1 MARAKI
7 IAYLPPD
14 LAETIRHLAAARKKS
29 ISDIA
34 EDALTKGLLGVGRDV
49 EHTALMAK
57 LDAMHRRLG
66 IIERSQETLFELTA
80 HSARFSMSMA
90 PDVPETD
97 RARINARG
105 AERFRG
111 VIAAI
116 TARLGAGKSVWKD
129 NFPAASAS
137 NGHDMRAG
145 PANDSIGTANDAE
158 KQWSQ
163 S

>member
-14 LAETIRHLAAARKKS
+14 LAETIRVLAAARGKS

-57 LDAMHRRLG
+57 LDSMQRRLG

-80 HSARFSMSMA
+80 HAARFSMSMA
-90 PDVPETD
+90 PDITD
-97 RARINARG
+97 ADRPHINARG

-116 TARLGAGKSVWKD
+116 TNRLGAGKSVWRD
-129 NFPAASAS
+129 NFPA
-137 NGHDMRAG
+137 
-145 PANDSIGTANDAE
+145 NDSELAPQ
-158 KQWSQ
+158 KQRSQ